1 MPIFKKRPRLALEDH
16 EALIVARSFQL
27 PGSVSTNAQLQQ
39 LSLQMHTT
47 NSHVPISRWAID
59 TTKNISASYGS
70 FMRDEQLLFDH
81 TTFGISALEAKSMDP
96 QQASLL
102 GVGYSTLHKSY
113 GIKNTSAAS
122 KVALSRSDIGVVV
135 GVQVSGHRGSSKPNA
150 FSATGTS
157 ASITAGR
164 FSYALGLIGPCY
176 SVDTACSSALAALHI
191 CVNTVTVQRECT
203 HGLAIGCSSLSE
215 VLNMATSVAGMLSLR
230 GRCHTFDERADGYCR
245 GEGCAAFSVMSR
257 HNAKN
262 GPSVSILGSA
272 VQ

>member
-1 MPIFKKRPRLALEDH
+1 M
-16 EALIVARSFQL
+16 
-27 PGSVSTNAQLQQ
+27 
-39 LSLQMHTT
+39 
-47 NSHVPISRWAID
+47 
-59 TTKNISASYGS
+59 
-70 FMRDEQLLFDH
+70 
-81 TTFGISALEAKSMDP
+81 
-96 QQASLL
+96 
-102 GVGYSTLHKSY
+102 
-113 GIKNTSAAS
+113 
-122 KVALSRSDIGVVV
+122 
-135 GVQVSGHRGSSKPNA
+135 QVSGHRGSDKPNV

-191 CVNTVTVQRECT
+191 CANTVTVQRECT

-257 HNAKN
+257 NNAKN

-272 VQ
+272 VQQDGPSASLTAPNGSSQTRLIETVSNEIGTNMDRDPNLEAHGTGTALGDPIEVSIITEHLLNMRFNYHPGRRRNSGAII